1 MRQHCG
7 ADDVAQRAADW
18 NRSKKQRQNP
28 TARLE
33 GKQIS
38 QNGRRGGTVSAFTD
52 TDENPG
58 EKQDAESGRQAR
70 TGRRKAPE
78 NNREPDDDPAR
89 EPVRQ
94 PPQRRRNQHI
104 GNEKS
109 AAENAADRQ
118 RVFVA
123 GQEKRGSDRW
133 FHGRQN

>member
-1 MRQHCG
+1 MRQHRA

-28 TARLE
+28 TARLKR
-33 GKQIS
+33 KQIS

-52 TDENPG
+52 TNENSG

-70 TGRRKAPE
+70 TSRRKAPE

-94 PPQRRRNQHI
+94 PSQSRRDQHI

-109 AAENAADRQ
+109 AAKNAANRQ
-118 RVFVA
+118 RVLVA
-123 GQEKRGSDRW
+123 GQEKRSSDRW
-133 FHGRQN
+133 FYGRQ